1 MTGLCLSLLGPLI
14 VLHVAIGTAF
24 IKNTEQGWRWNYY
37 INGILSFVS
46 FVGLFLAYHPPTYHQ
61 LHNHPT
67 DDPPVKDWLG
77 LASFTAAIAMVT
89 YSLGWGK
96 FIWVWSSPQVIAVIT
111 ISGISLFAFLIYGK
125 KNCSMFQLMDI
136 YSLDSTEYNYG
147 NDHNA
152 YPAYLMRNFTHV
164 SQMALAG
171 VHTLIWWF
179 APIAQLVIFLTV
191 TPRFGMKGAWEHLW
205 SAGLVGGFFLASIAL
220 INPKYLKWHIALG
233 ATFEMVFLA
242 TLRALVRTDQY
253 RLSMAF
259 FFLSGLGLGY
269 VTIVTYVTAPMT
281 AHKRDLGLCVGLVS
295 AYRNLIFSVIR
306 KYSPPLRPWPHF

>member
-1 MTGLCLSLLGPLI
+1 MVRRRLPCSTG
-14 VLHVAIGTAF
+14 
-24 IKNTEQGWRWNYY
+24 
-37 INGILSFVS
+37 
-46 FVGLFLAYHPPTYHQ
+46 
-61 LHNHPT
+61 
-67 DDPPVKDWLG
+67 
-77 LASFTAAIAMVT
+77 
-89 YSLGWGK
+89 
-96 FIWVWSSPQVIAVIT
+96 
-111 ISGISLFAFLIYGK
+111 IYAH
-125 KNCSMFQLMDI
+125 
-136 YSLDSTEYNYG
+136 STEYNFG

-152 YPAYLMRNFTHV
+152 YPAYLMRNLTHV

-205 SAGLVGGFFLASIAL
+205 SAGLVGGFFLASITL
-220 INPKYLKWHIALG
+220 INPKYLKWHLALG

-306 KYSPPLRPWPHF
+306 K